1 MKVLEKISEGY
12 LQMTSLHTKHIAK
25 VMLVIE
31 NAWAEELGRNQDWAE
46 GKWISF
52 S

>member
-1 MKVLEKISEGY
+1 
-12 LQMTSLHTKHIAK
+12 MTSLHAKQIAK

-31 NAWAEELGRNQDWAE
+31 NIRAKELGRSQDWGE